1 MKSILNTAGNY
12 IKNIPNKNEIPEEVL
27 EPTLEII
34 KKYVKLHDRNEP
46 LMREVL
52 DLATLLNTEHLKPI
66 IEELVLIKSMNNNLI
81 QFKGDHDYTKKL
93 YDLIPESNKLQDS
106 RFGYYVIKTY
116 EWWPSKETIFNWRS
130 IWWNCS

>member
-27 EPTLEII
+27 EPTII

-52 DLATLLNTEHLKPI
+52 DLAILLNTEHLKPI
-66 IEELVLIKSMNNNLI
+66 IEELVLIKSMNNDLI
-81 QFKGDHDYTKKL
+81 QFKGDHDYTKK
-93 YDLIPESNKLQDS
+93 
-106 RFGYYVIKTY
+106 FYV
-116 EWWPSKETIFNWRS
+116 
-130 IWWNCS
+130 

>member
-27 EPTLEII
+27 EPTII

-52 DLATLLNTEHLKPI
+52 YLATLLNTEHLKPI
-66 IEELVLIKSMNNNLI
+66 IEEFVLIKSMKNDLI
-81 QFKGDHDYTKKL
+81 QLKGDHDYTKKF
-93 YDLIPESNKLQDS
+93 YDLIPERTKLQDS

-116 EWWPSKETIFNWRS
+116 E
-130 IWWNCS
+130 

>member
-12 IKNIPNKNEIPEEVL
+12 IKNIPNKNEIPEEVF

-52 DLATLLNTEHLKPI
+52 DLAILLNTEHLKPI
-66 IEELVLIKSMNNNLI
+66 IEELVLIKSMNNDLI
-81 QFKGDHDYTKKL
+81 QCKGDHDYTKK
-93 YDLIPESNKLQDS
+93 
-106 RFGYYVIKTY
+106 FYV
-116 EWWPSKETIFNWRS
+116 
-130 IWWNCS
+130 